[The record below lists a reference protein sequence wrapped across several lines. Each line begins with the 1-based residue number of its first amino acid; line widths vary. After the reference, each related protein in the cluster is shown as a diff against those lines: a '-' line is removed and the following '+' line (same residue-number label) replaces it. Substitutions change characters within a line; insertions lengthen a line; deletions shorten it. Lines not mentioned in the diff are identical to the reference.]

1 MTGRLSRRLKGLI
14 RAISLRDF
22 QRFMRSLWRKRRIIA
37 QLVQKDFK
45 QQYLGSFL
53 GLVWAILQPLV
64 FVMVLWAVFATGFR
78 HARSAEPVPFVLW
91 LMTGM
96 FCWYFI
102 SNAVSRSTTAVVS
115 HNYLVKKIRFQLN
128 ILPVVKILV
137 ELRIHMIFLA
147 ILAAFF
153 FIEGAWPTLWWL
165 QLLYYIPAGL
175 VLGLGLGWTVS
186 AVNVFSRDMEQFV
199 QLLVRIG
206 FWMTPIFWK
215 IDRVP
220 ESLQWIFK
228 LNPAFYLVQGYR
240 DSLIYGIGFWQHPWL
255 SLYFWTVTLLI
266 LLTGAVVFKR
276 LRPHFA
282 DVI

>member
-1 MTGRLSRRLKGLI
+1 MSRFSRRITGLV
-14 RAISLRDF
+14 RAVSLRDF
-22 QRFMRSLWRKRRIIA
+22 KRFVRSLWRKRRIIS
-37 QLVQKDFK
+37 QLVQRDFK

-53 GLVWAILQPLV
+53 GLVWAIIQPLV
-64 FVMVLWAVFATGFR
+64 FVFVLWLVFATGFR

-128 ILPVVKILV
+128 ILPVVKLLT
-137 ELRIHMIFLA
+137 EFRIHLIFLS
-147 ILAAFF
+147 ILAVFF
-153 FIEGAWPTLWWL
+153 LIEGAWPTLWWL
-165 QLLYYIPAGL
+165 QLPYYLTAAM
-175 VLGLGLGWTVS
+175 VLGLGLGWIVS

-199 QLLVRIG
+199 QLIVRIG

-215 IDRVP
+215 IDKVP
-220 ESLQWIFK
+220 ESLQWVFK

-240 DSLIYGIGFWQHPWL
+240 DSLIYGIGFWQRPWL
-255 SLYFWTVTLLI
+255 SLYFWMVTSI
-266 LLTGAVVFKR
+266 ICIAGAIVFKR

>member
-1 MTGRLSRRLKGLI
+1 MSRLTRRITSFI
-14 RAISLRDF
+14 RAVSLRDF
-22 QRFMRSLWRKRRIIA
+22 KRFIRSLWLKRSIIKQLA
-37 QLVQKDFK
+37 QLEFSK
-45 QQYLGSFL
+45 QYLGSFL
-53 GLVWAILQPLV
+53 GLVWAIIQPLV
-64 FVMVLWAVFATGFR
+64 FVFVLWAVFATGFR

-102 SNAVSRSTTAVVS
+102 SNTVNRCTKAIIS

-128 ILPVVKILV
+128 ILPVINLLT
-137 ELRIHMIFLA
+137 EFRMHLIFLG

-153 FIEGAWPTLWWL
+153 LFEGVWPTLWWL
-165 QLLYYIPAGL
+165 QIIYYILAGM
-175 VLGLGLGWTVS
+175 VLGLGLGWIVS
-186 AVNVFSRDMEQFV
+186 ALNVFSRDMEQFV
-199 QLLVRIG
+199 QLSVRIG

-220 ESLQWIFK
+220 ESLQWVFK

-240 DSLIYGIGFWQHPWL
+240 DSLIYGVGFWQHPWL
-255 SLYFWTVTLLI
+255 SLYFWTVTI
-266 LLTGAVVFKR
+266 IIFVTGAIIFKR